1 MSVPTP
7 LDTQRDDLALTRN
20 QQVVWDALRAS
31 DRPLSAYAL
40 LDQVQGAQLR
50 APLQVYRALDK
61 LIAHGLVHRLESISA
76 FVACSRQHRAADH
89 SVGFAICD
97 DCGHVEE
104 FAQPAIGR
112 GLSDWS
118 RQRAFAPRAVTVEVR
133 GVCRNCRSGDE

>member
-7 LDTQRDDLALTRN
+7 FEVQSDFTLTRN
-20 QQVVWDALRAS
+20 QQVVWDILRAS
-31 DRPLSAYAL
+31 DRPLSAYTL
-40 LDQVQGAQLR
+40 LSRIEGGQLR

-61 LIAHGLVHRLESISA
+61 LIAFGLVHRLESVNA
-76 FVACSRQHRAADH
+76 FVACSHRHQGADQ

-112 GLSDWS
+112 GLSEWS
-118 RQRAFAPRAVTVEVR
+118 CAQAFAARAVTVEVR
-133 GVCRNCRSGDE
+133 GVCKTCRSKNE